1 MSAARLRSIVAE
13 MVMRLKN
20 KVIIVTG
27 GANGIGRIY
36 CEHLC
41 SEGARVVIA
50 DLDLESAAALAKSL
64 NPRSGERRALPLRVD
79 VTSESDTEEMARA
92 TLKAFKRIDVLV
104 NNAGTYP
111 HVEFEK
117 ISYEDWR
124 RVLTVNL
131 DSVFLC
137 SKAVLASMKKQGS
150 GKIIN
155 IATDL
160 VWTGL
165 AGMSHYISAKA
176 GVVGFTRSLAREIGE
191 HGITVNAIAPGAVIP
206 NAHLSE
212 VARKRVDLIISVQC
226 IKREQRPEDLVGV
239 LVFFASSDSD
249 FISGQVYTVDGGL
262 TNH

>member
-1 MSAARLRSIVAE
+1 
-13 MVMRLKN
+13 MRLKD

-36 CEHLC
+36 CENLC
-41 SEGARVVIA
+41 REGAQVLIA
-50 DLDLESAAALAKSL
+50 DIDVDSAASLAKEL
-64 NPRSGERRALPLRVD
+64 NRQVGDQRAVAVRVD
-79 VTSESDTEEMARA
+79 VTSEADTQEMVRTAINSFR
-92 TLKAFKRIDVLV
+92 RIDVLV

-124 RVLTVNL
+124 RVITINL

-137 SKAVLASMKKQGS
+137 SKAALPRMKEQGS

-155 IATDL
+155 IATNL

-165 AGMSHYISAKA
+165 AGMVHYISAKS
-176 GVVGFTRSLAREIGE
+176 GIVGFTRSLAREIGE
-191 HGITVNAIAPGAVIP
+191 YGITVNAIAPGAVIP
-206 NAHLSE
+206 DTRLSE
-212 VARKRVDLIISVQC
+212 TARKRVDMIVSVQC

-239 LVFFASSDSD
+239 LIFLASSDSD